1 MGSSASRVVGPPE
14 TPPAGHCFTAAD
26 SQRLR
31 FCGRHLQNEGG
42 GSVSFDWPCTSFR
55 FQTRSK
61 RVWLRMDGARN
72 YFNVLVNGGLLLVL
86 KTSAAL
92 RDYRLDIPAPAAPA
106 GAGGSVVEVQKRT
119 EARARS
125 KACNSANLRKLKA
138 LIGSLFQKPTGLVV
152 LHGIIADSELEE
164 LPPDEVTRQR
174 RRQLEFLG
182 DSETSGFGNQGP
194 SQPGVP
200 GLISVLSMHPAHQD
214 ANQAWPALV
223 AGDLRAS
230 LKADFHNIAWSGA
243 GVVWNA
249 PGCSAEVPFKDL
261 YLRVLGTKEEPI
273 IKKGDGW
280 SPEATVVYLGG
291 NDWWSLSSRG
301 DDALID
307 GLREFLT
314 RLRAYRG
321 PEVPICILLPSPT
334 SVCACIGSLPDQAT
348 FAADMS
354 RCWRAAAQLV
364 GDEKVFL
371 DLIEPDPPCSLS
383 NPSDWGQMG
392 HWSVEGNKKWAAA
405 VVPVL
410 KARLGSMTT

>member
-55 FQTRSK
+55 FRTRSK

-92 RDYRLDIPAPAAPA
+92 RDYRLDIPVPTAPARPA

-119 EARARS
+119 E
-125 KACNSANLRKLKA
+125 A

-164 LPPDEVTRQR
+164 LPPDEVTRQ
-174 RRQLEFLG
+174 LEFLG

-194 SQPGVP
+194 SQPGEP

-223 AGDLRAS
+223 AGA

-261 YLRVLGTKEEPI
+261 YLRVLGTKEEPT

-354 RCWRAAAQLV
+354 RCWRAAAQLA

-410 KARLGSMTT
+410 KARLDSITT

>member
-1 MGSSASRVVGPPE
+1 MASLRTASWRSCPLTREE
-14 TPPAGHCFTAAD
+14 TSTSDAAAAAAAGVFG
-26 SQRLR
+26 RLGDER
-31 FCGRHLQNEGG
+31 IWQSRAQPTGRARTHLRAVYA
-42 GSVSFDWPCTSFR
+42 SCTSR
-55 FQTRSK
+55 CQSS
-61 RVWLRMDGARN
+61 LA
-72 YFNVLVNGGLLLVL
+72 
-86 KTSAAL
+86 SAA
-92 RDYRLDIPAPAAPA
+92 
-106 GAGGSVVEVQKRT
+106 
-119 EARARS
+119 
-125 KACNSANLRKLKA
+125 
-138 LIGSLFQKPTGLVV
+138 
-152 LHGIIADSELEE
+152 
-164 LPPDEVTRQR
+164 
-174 RRQLEFLG
+174 
-182 DSETSGFGNQGP
+182 
-194 SQPGVP
+194 
-200 GLISVLSMHPAHQD
+200 
-214 ANQAWPALV
+214 
-223 AGDLRAS
+223 